1 MPGAA
6 PSGARAGRVATPPA
20 PQGGA
25 HELDVDHNS
34 LSPVGPLVL
43 GVGMLG
49 LGLLMLD
56 QTLAIRGEGFDAEGP
71 RFLPLV
77 VVLLWIALVLGY
89 LGQQV
94 RAVLR
99 HARNLPAERFTHL
112 GSAALLAV
120 LLVAYAY
127 ALEPLG
133 YLISTVGFFVGAAFG
148 LGSRQPTRDLAVG
161 ISLTLVVY
169 LLFTRALGVH
179 LPGGVLP
186 L

>member
-1 MPGAA
+1 MTRP
-6 PSGARAGRVATPPA
+6 AGRVATPSGA
-20 PQGGA
+20 ANEA
-25 HELDVDHNS
+25 HETDVDHS
-34 LSPVGPLVL
+34 STSPLGPLVL
-43 GVGMLG
+43 GLGMLG

-77 VVLLWIALVLGY
+77 VVLLWIVLVLAY

-99 HARNLPAERFTHL
+99 HSRTVPAERFTHM
-112 GSAALLAV
+112 GSAALLVV

-127 ALEPLG
+127 ALDPLG
-133 YLISTVGFFVGAAFG
+133 YLASTVVFFVGAAFG

-161 ISLTLVVY
+161 IGLTVLVY